1 MDVTVNGQSRT
12 VGDGLTLQQLLMTM
26 ERADTR
32 GCAAAVDGVVVPRA
46 RWAALV
52 LVDGQAV
59 ELLTAVQG
67 G

>member
-12 VGDGLTLQQLLMTM
+12 VHDGLTLNRLLTA

-32 GCAAAVDGVVVPRA
+32 GCAAAVYGVVVPRA

>member
-12 VGDGLTLQQLLMTM
+12 FRDGLTLNRLLSA

-32 GCAAAVDGVVVPRA
+32 GFAAAVDGVVVPRT

-52 LVDGQAV
+52 LVDGQSV

>member
-1 MDVTVNGQSRT
+1 MDVTVNGLSRT
-12 VGDGLTLQQLLMTM
+12 VRDGSTLQQLLAV
-26 ERADTR
+26 ERTDTR

-52 LVDGQAV
+52 LVDLQSV

>member
-1 MDVTVNGQSRT
+1 MDVSVNGQSRT
-12 VGDGLTLQQLLMTM
+12 VRDGLTLNRLLAE

-46 RWAALV
+46 RWAAVV

>member
-12 VGDGLTLQQLLMTM
+12 VGDGLTLQQLLTM
-26 ERADTR
+26 DRVDTR
-32 GCAAAVDGVVVPRA
+32 GCAAAVDRVVVPRA
-46 RWAALV
+46 RWADLV

>member
-12 VGDGLTLQQLLMTM
+12 VGDGLTLQQLLTT
-26 ERADTR
+26 ERTDTR

-46 RWAALV
+46 RWDRLV
-52 LVDGQAV
+52 LIDGQAV
-59 ELLTAVQG
+59 EVLTAVQG

>member
-12 VGDGLTLQQLLMTM
+12 VGDGLTLQQLLTM

-46 RWAALV
+46 HWAALV
-52 LVDGQAV
+52 LVDGKSV

>member
-1 MDVTVNGQSRT
+1 MDVTLNGQSRT
-12 VGDGLTLQQLLMTM
+12 VCDGLTLNRLLTTV
-26 ERADTR
+26 RADTR

-46 RWAALV
+46 HWAALV
-52 LVDGQAV
+52 LVDGKSV

>member
-12 VGDGLTLQQLLMTM
+12 VRDGLTLQQLLAHDRT
-26 ERADTR
+26 DTR

-46 RWAALV
+46 GWAAVV
-52 LVDGQAV
+52 LVDGQSV
-59 ELLTAVQG
+59 EVLTAVQG